1 MYVAVRAGQWTDSGN
16 YLDYVRVC
24 RNVEAAV
31 VSACDFNDAQ
41 EVT

>member
-1 MYVAVRAGQWTDSGN
+1 MRDQLLSPARFGRDRVH
-16 YLDYVRVC
+16 VC